1 MQQSPIDGSRHRL
14 DIQGL
19 RAIAVALVVLYHA
32 RFLFT
37 GGFLGVDVFFV
48 ISGFVISEM
57 IAREITESGKFSPS
71 KFLVR
76 RLKRLFPALAAMLF
90 IVILFSLFFESW
102 ILEQNRTQVSAIAAI
117 FSISNWKFATD
128 VAGYF
133 DIGNE
138 SNPLLHTWSLGVEEQ
153 FYLLV
158 PLVVTMG
165 LALHRKLRFRKHYIV
180 IIVGVIAAI
189 SIAIQIRFSLTT
201 TFDTSQLSTSRRLV
215 HQLGN
220 PFYGTPARTWEF
232 IIGVIACLF
241 ARSDFYRGAKRRI
254 HVQSIGALVI
264 LLVAAITDE
273 GIPKWSTP
281 NITVVFATA
290 VVLILGTSE
299 SRSDSGFNLLE
310 WKPLVWIGDRSYGW
324 YLWHWPFIVFATR
337 LFSDS
342 QITTIIASVFS
353 LVPAAASFRWIE
365 NPLRSWAPPL
375 SLTIVKKV
383 SLIAAPL
390 FLLVVVSNKWISPLI
405 EKSSGGQYS
414 SIVEGCK
421 TANTPCVVEVDNAT
435 KTILLEGDSHALSLS
450 GTVLRIAKEERINL
464 VVCIRQCIDSNTIE
478 NLVNDYSITTVISMR
493 QYQAIPGKTFNELI
507 DFASS
512 HSDLKTILLADNPRL
527 KGFWHPPTLLGKKSR
542 AVSLQFVLDQQQDS
556 INLLSKIDES
566 VPNITVIPTLEYICF
581 DQLCPVMI
589 SGKFIYSDD
598 NHLSVTGAALLREPI
613 LKALNSK

>member
-1 MQQSPIDGSRHRL
+1 MTQSSLDKSRHRL

-32 RFLFT
+32 RFAFT

-48 ISGFVISEM
+48 ISGFVITEM
-57 IAREITESGKFSPS
+57 IAKETSESGTFSPS
-71 KFLVR
+71 RFLAR
-76 RLKRLFPALAAMLF
+76 RLKRLFPALAA
-90 IVILFSLFFESW
+90 VITTVVIFSIFFESW
-102 ILEQNRTQVSAIAAI
+102 LLEQNRTQVSALAAI

-158 PLVVTMG
+158 PLVVTIG
-165 LALHRKLRFRKHYIV
+165 LALHRKLRFRQHYIV
-180 IIVGVIAAI
+180 IIIGVIAAI

-201 TFDTSQLSTSRRLV
+201 TFDTSQLSNSRRLV

-254 HVQSIGALVI
+254 HVQSIGTLVI
-264 LLVAAITDE
+264 LLVAALTDE
-273 GIPKWSTP
+273 GIPKWSIP

-290 VVLILGTSE
+290 VVLVVGTSE
-299 SRSDSGFNLLE
+299 SRSDSRFNFLE

-353 LVPAAASFRWIE
+353 LVPAAVSFRWIE
-365 NPLRSWAPPL
+365 NPLRNWAPPR

-383 SLIAAPL
+383 SLIAFPVL
-390 FLLVVVSNKWISPLI
+390 LLVALARIATPWLTSQSGSQFSEEIDNCSPNEQI
-405 EKSSGGQYS
+405 CEYGK
-414 SIVEGCK
+414 
-421 TANTPCVVEVDNAT
+421 VDSKNS
-435 KTILLEGDSHALSLS
+435 ILLEGDSHALSLAPLLLA
-450 GTVLRIAKEERINL
+450 VAKDLDHRL
-464 VVCIRQCIDSNTIE
+464 VICTKLCIETHSIE
-478 NLVNDYSITTVISMR
+478 NLVNEYSITSVISMR
-493 QYQAIPGKTFNELI
+493 QYQAIPGKTFNALVE
-507 DFASS
+507 FASR
-512 HSDLKTILLADNPRL
+512 HADLKTILLADNPRL
-527 KGFWHPPTLLGKKSR
+527 KGFWQPPTLLGKKAR

-556 INLLSKIDES
+556 INLLTELDDS
-566 VPNITVIPTLEYICF
+566 VSNITVIPTLDYICF
-581 DQLCPVMI
+581 DQQCPVKI
-589 SGKFIYSDD
+589 SGKFIYWDD
-598 NHLSVTGAALLREPI
+598 NHLSVTGAALLYEPI

>member
-1 MQQSPIDGSRHRL
+1 MTQSPLGVSRHRL

-32 RFLFT
+32 RFAFT

-71 KFLVR
+71 KFLAR

-90 IVILFSLFFESW
+90 AVILLSLFFESW
-102 ILEQNRTQVSAIAAI
+102 ILEQSRTQVSAIAAI
-117 FSISNWKFATD
+117 LSISNWKFATD
-128 VAGYF
+128 TVGYF

-138 SNPLLHTWSLGVEEQ
+138 LNPLLHTWSLGVEEQ

-165 LALHRKLRFRKHYIV
+165 LALHRKLCFRTHYIV
-180 IIVGVIAAI
+180 IIAGFIAAI
-189 SIAIQIRFSLTT
+189 SIAIQIRFSLIT

-241 ARSDFYRGAKRRI
+241 ARSNFFRGAKRRI

-264 LLVAAITDE
+264 LLVAAITDG
-273 GIPKWSTP
+273 GIPKWSIP
-281 NITVVFATA
+281 NITVVFVTA
-290 VVLILGTSE
+290 VVLVVGTSE
-299 SRSDSGFNLLE
+299 PRPDRRFNLLE

-342 QITTIIASVFS
+342 QITTILASVFS
-353 LVPAAASFRWIE
+353 LVPAAVSFRWIE
-365 NPLRSWAPPL
+365 NPLRSWAPPR

-383 SLIAAPL
+383 SLIAFPVLIL
-390 FLLVVVSNKWISPLI
+390 FALAQITTPWLTSQSGSEFSEVIDNCSPNEQI
-405 EKSSGGQYS
+405 CEYGK
-414 SIVEGCK
+414 
-421 TANTPCVVEVDNAT
+421 VDSKNS
-435 KTILLEGDSHALSLS
+435 ILLEGDSHALSLAPLLLA
-450 GTVLRIAKEERINL
+450 VANDLDHRL
-464 VVCIRQCIDSNTIE
+464 VICTKLCIETHSIE
-478 NLVNDYSITTVISMR
+478 NLVDEFSITSVISMR
-493 QYQAIPGKTFNELI
+493 QYQAIPGKTFDALI

-527 KGFWHPPTLLGKKSR
+527 KGFWHPPTLLGKKAR

-556 INLLSKIDES
+556 IDLLTKLDKS
-566 VPNITVIPTLEYICF
+566 VQNITVIPTLDYICF
-581 DQLCPVMI
+581 DQQCPIKI
-589 SGKFIYSDD
+589 SGKFIYWDD
-598 NHLSVTGAALLREPI
+598 NHLSVTGAALLYQPI
-613 LKALNSK
+613 LEALNKK

>member
-1 MQQSPIDGSRHRL
+1 MPQSPIDKSRHRL

-19 RAIAVALVVLYHA
+19 RAVAVALVVLYHA

-71 KFLVR
+71 KFLAR
-76 RLKRLFPALAAMLF
+76 RIKRLFPALAAMLF
-90 IVILFSLFFESW
+90 VVILFSLFFESW

-117 FSISNWKFATD
+117 FSISNWKFSTD

-365 NPLRSWAPPL
+365 NPLRNWAPPR

-383 SLIAAPL
+383 SLIAFPV
-390 FLLVVVSNKWISPLI
+390 LLLLALARIATPWLTSQSGSQFSEEIDNCSPN
-405 EKSSGGQYS
+405 EQVCEYG
-414 SIVEGCK
+414 IVDSK
-421 TANTPCVVEVDNAT
+421 NS
-435 KTILLEGDSHALSLS
+435 ILLEGDSHALSLAPLLLA
-450 GTVLRIAKEERINL
+450 VAKDLDHQL
-464 VVCIRQCIDSNTIE
+464 VVCTKLCIETHSIE

-566 VPNITVIPTLEYICF
+566 VTNITVIPTLDYICF
-581 DQLCPVMI
+581 DQLCPVKI